1 MTQMPGGSPGES
13 PNGMGGFDLGSM
25 LEQAQ
30 QMQQQLMAAQE
41 QLAATDVTGTSGGVT
56 VTLNGTGEMKDVSF
70 AAGAIDSTDEEAL
83 ADLADLV
90 VAAYRDARTRADAL
104 AQERLG
110 PLTGGMGLPG
120 MPGV

>member
-1 MTQMPGGSPGES
+1 MTQMPGGGDS

-41 QLAATDVTGTSGGVT
+41 QLAATDVDGTAGGVT
-56 VTLNGTGEMKDVSF
+56 VTLNGTGEMKNVAF
-70 AAGAIDSTDEEAL
+70 AAGAISGTDEESL

-90 VAAYRDARTRADAL
+90 LAAYRDARSRADAL
-104 AQERLG
+104 ASERLG